1 MTNRLGQLTVR
12 EHAVPVPWQAYTV
25 ALPAAPVRGEALGQ
39 VRAFVGAI
47 ETFLSVDC
55 DLQGQTFLQSWRL
68 ATEGT
73 AAMYEAHIA
82 RWLPSV
88 GMGIFPNRRAPT
100 RMTRETAMDAA
111 AAMFARQPA
120 DLPAYRLMHVSGTG
134 DAPAHALQTLL
145 GQGIVQRL
153 WTPDAWPATRQ
164 LGKDAYLPR
173 ITEASLRRAAFHMPV
188 LELAAFTS
196 DTTAQQVDGWMC
208 GAHAYLRESEE
219 DGGLLL
225 LSRRDLIP
233 VFRERLPFV
242 SLQHYT
248 PPTTSS

>member
-1 MTNRLGQLTVR
+1 MTSGPAQLTVR

-25 ALPAAPVRGEALGQ
+25 ALPASPVRGEALGQ
-39 VRAFVGAI
+39 VRALVAAI

-73 AAMYEAHIA
+73 AAMYEANIG

-88 GMGIFPNRRAPT
+88 GLGIFPNRRAPA

-111 AAMFARQPA
+111 AAMFARQPV
-120 DLPAYRLMHVSGTG
+120 DLPAYRLMHVSGSG
-134 DAPAHALQTLL
+134 DAPAHALQTML

-153 WTPDAWPATRQ
+153 WTPDAWTTTKQ

-196 DTTAQQVDGWMC
+196 DATAQQIERWMC

-225 LSRRDLIP
+225 VSRRDLIP
-233 VFRERLPFV
+233 IFQERLPFV
-242 SLQHYT
+242 SLQPYT
-248 PPTTSS
+248 PPTPSS